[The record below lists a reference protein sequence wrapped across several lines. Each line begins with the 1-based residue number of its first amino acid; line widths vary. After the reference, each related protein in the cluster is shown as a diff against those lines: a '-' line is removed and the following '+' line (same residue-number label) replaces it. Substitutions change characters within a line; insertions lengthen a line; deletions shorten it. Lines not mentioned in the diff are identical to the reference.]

1 MNDCRTMC
9 HIFVNVKLN
18 QIKSGSLYKMS
29 RGVNE
34 NIQLKSKLETQLSRL
49 LDQLEDLE
57 NNKDSIDDEEYAEL
71 KNETLE
77 QVIMRFS
84 RTTN

>member
-1 MNDCRTMC
+1 
-9 HIFVNVKLN
+9 
-18 QIKSGSLYKMS
+18 MS

-34 NIQLKSKLETQLSRL
+34 NIQLKSRLETQLSRL

-57 NNKDSIDDEEYAEL
+57 TNKDSIDEEEFSDL

-77 QVIMRFS
+77 QVILEKKTLIQ
-84 RTTN
+84 RTIFVA

>member
-1 MNDCRTMC
+1 
-9 HIFVNVKLN
+9 
-18 QIKSGSLYKMS
+18 MS

-34 NIQLKSKLETQLSRL
+34 NTQLKSKLETQLSRL

-57 NNKDSIDDEEYAEL
+57 TNKDSIDEEEFSDL

-77 QVIMRFS
+77 QVMLEKKTLIQ
-84 RTTN
+84 RTIFVA

>member
-1 MNDCRTMC
+1 
-9 HIFVNVKLN
+9 
-18 QIKSGSLYKMS
+18 MS

-57 NNKDSIDDEEYAEL
+57 TNKDSIDEEEFSDL

-77 QVIMRFS
+77 QVILEKKTLIQ
-84 RTTN
+84 RTIFVA

>member
-1 MNDCRTMC
+1 
-9 HIFVNVKLN
+9 
-18 QIKSGSLYKMS
+18 MS

-57 NNKDSIDDEEYAEL
+57 TNKDSIDEEEFSDL

-77 QVIMRFS
+77 QVILVKKS
-84 RTTN
+84 LIQRTIFVA

>member
-1 MNDCRTMC
+1 
-9 HIFVNVKLN
+9 
-18 QIKSGSLYKMS
+18 MS

-34 NIQLKSKLETQLSRL
+34 NTQLKSKLETQLSRL

-57 NNKDSIDDEEYAEL
+57 TNKDSIDEEEFSDL

-77 QVIMRFS
+77 QVILVKKTLIQ
-84 RTTN
+84 RTKFVA

>member
-1 MNDCRTMC
+1 
-9 HIFVNVKLN
+9 
-18 QIKSGSLYKMS
+18 MS

-57 NNKDSIDDEEYAEL
+57 TNKDSIDEEEFSDL

-77 QVIMRFS
+77 QVILVKKTLIQ
-84 RTTN
+84 RTIFVA

>member
-1 MNDCRTMC
+1 
-9 HIFVNVKLN
+9 
-18 QIKSGSLYKMS
+18 MS

-49 LDQLEDLE
+49 LDQLGDLE
-57 NNKDSIDDEEYAEL
+57 TNKDSIDEEEFSDL

-77 QVIMRFS
+77 QVILVKKTLIQ
-84 RTTN
+84 RTKFVA

>member
-1 MNDCRTMC
+1 
-9 HIFVNVKLN
+9 
-18 QIKSGSLYKMS
+18 MS

-34 NIQLKSKLETQLSRL
+34 NIQLKSRLETQLSRL

-57 NNKDSIDDEEYAEL
+57 TNKDSIDEEEFSDL

-77 QVIMRFS
+77 QVILVKKTLIQ
-84 RTTN
+84 RTKFVA

>member
-1 MNDCRTMC
+1 
-9 HIFVNVKLN
+9 
-18 QIKSGSLYKMS
+18 MS

-57 NNKDSIDDEEYAEL
+57 TNKDSIDEEVFSDL

-77 QVIMRFS
+77 QVILVKKTLIQ
-84 RTTN
+84 RTKFVA

>member
-1 MNDCRTMC
+1 
-9 HIFVNVKLN
+9 
-18 QIKSGSLYKMS
+18 MS

-57 NNKDSIDDEEYAEL
+57 NNKDSIDDEEFSEL
-71 KNETLE
+71 KSETLE
-77 QVIMRFS
+77 QVIMVLKNSKLKADPYSFP
-84 RTTN
+84 

>member
-1 MNDCRTMC
+1 
-9 HIFVNVKLN
+9 
-18 QIKSGSLYKMS
+18 MS

-57 NNKDSIDDEEYAEL
+57 TNKDSIDEEEFSDL

-77 QVIMRFS
+77 QVILVKKTLIQ
-84 RTTN
+84 RTKFVA

>member
-1 MNDCRTMC
+1 
-9 HIFVNVKLN
+9 
-18 QIKSGSLYKMS
+18 MS

-57 NNKDSIDDEEYAEL
+57 NNKDSIDDEEFSEL
-71 KNETLE
+71 KSETLE
-77 QVIMRFS
+77 QVIIWFFKKNCKRRADPYYSFP
-84 RTTN
+84 

>member
-1 MNDCRTMC
+1 
-9 HIFVNVKLN
+9 
-18 QIKSGSLYKMS
+18 MS

>member
-1 MNDCRTMC
+1 
-9 HIFVNVKLN
+9 
-18 QIKSGSLYKMS
+18 MS

-57 NNKDSIDDEEYAEL
+57 NNKDSIDDEEFSEL
-71 KNETLE
+71 KSETLE
-77 QVIMRFS
+77 QVIIWFFKK
-84 RTTN
+84 